1 MKALNQ
7 YMCDSSQMTKIKTW
21 LAAYDGP
28 DISIME
34 VCGSHTA
41 AISKYG
47 ISGLLSEKLHL
58 ISGPGCPVCV
68 TPTAY
73 IDRLIEL
80 SMEEKTTV
88 VTFGDLLR
96 VPGRE
101 KSLAEAK
108 GEGASVEMVYSPMD
122 LLPLAKKE
130 PEQRFVFAAV
140 GFETTAPVYAM
151 LLEQLIAENIEN
163 VQLLT
168 ALKTMPPVIG
178 WLCENGSE
186 IDGFLAPGHVAAVT
200 GAELFAPLAKRYQVP
215 FGVAGF
221 GAQELLVAVYGTF
234 RAVVEHRENGVTP
247 TVKNYYPSVVTEQ
260 GNMTAKMAVEQYFE
274 PSDALWR
281 GMGVIKGS
289 GRLLRSQYA
298 RFDAGSAELLEDHKK
313 NRACRCDQVLMGRCL
328 PHDCPLFGSVCTP
341 MNPQGACMVSEEGSC
356 HQYLMYH
363 RIR

>member
-1 MKALNQ
+1 MT
-7 YMCDSSQMTKIKTW
+7 DISQKITQMKTW

-68 TPTAY
+68 TPTGY

-80 SMEEKTTV
+80 SMEKNTTV
-88 VTFGDLLR
+88 VTFGDLIR

-108 GEGASVEMVYSPMD
+108 GEGASVEMVYSPFD
-122 LLPLAKKE
+122 LMRLAKE
-130 PEQRFVFAAV
+130 RPHQRFVFAAV

-151 LLEQLIAENIEN
+151 LLKQLVEADMTN

-168 ALKTMPPVIG
+168 ALKTMPPVIR
-178 WLCENGSE
+178 WLCEHGDG

-200 GAELFAPLAKRYQVP
+200 GSDLFRPLAEQYYVP

-221 GAQELLVAVYGTF
+221 GAEELLLAVYGTF
-234 RAVVEHRENGVTP
+234 RAVEQYRESGIRP
-247 TVKNYYPSVVTEQ
+247 EVKNYYPAVVSPQ
-260 GNMTAKMAVEQYFE
+260 GNQKARELVDRYFE
-274 PSDALWR
+274 PCDALWR
-281 GMGVIKGS
+281 GIGVIADS
-289 GRLLRSQYA
+289 GRRLRETYA
-298 RFDAGSAELLEDHKK
+298 QFDAGSDLVMEDRKK
-313 NRACRCDQVLMGRCL
+313 NQACRCDQILMGKAL
-328 PHDCPLFGSVCTP
+328 PGDCPLFGGVCTP

-363 RIR
+363 RTR

>member
-1 MKALNQ
+1 MT
-7 YMCDSSQMTKIKTW
+7 DISHRITQMKTW

-68 TPTAY
+68 TPTGY
-73 IDRLIEL
+73 IDRLIAL
-80 SMEEKTTV
+80 AMEENTTV
-88 VTFGDLLR
+88 VTFGDLIR
-96 VPGRE
+96 VPGRD
-101 KSLAEAK
+101 KSLADVK

-122 LLPLAKKE
+122 ILRLAKE
-130 PEQRFVFAAV
+130 DPAQRFVFAAV
-140 GFETTAPVYAM
+140 GFETTTPVYAM
-151 LLEQLIAENIEN
+151 LLERLVEEQIQN
-163 VQLLT
+163 VQILT

-178 WLCENGSE
+178 WLCEHGSG

-200 GAELFAPLAKRYQVP
+200 GADLFEPLARRYQVP

-221 GAQELLVAVYGTF
+221 GAEELLLAVYGTF
-234 RAVVEHRENGVTP
+234 RAVEAYRKNGLLSG
-247 TVKNYYPSVVTEQ
+247 VKNYYPSVVSAQ
-260 GNMTAKMAVEQYFE
+260 GNVHAKELTDTYFE
-274 PSDALWR
+274 PCDALWR
-281 GMGVIKGS
+281 GIGVIAGS
-289 GRLLRSQYA
+289 GRKLRAEYA
-298 RFDAGSAELLEDHKK
+298 RFDAGSEILLEDHKK
-313 NRACRCDQVLMGRCL
+313 NLACRCDQILMGRLL
-328 PHDCPLFGSVCTP
+328 PGDCPLFGTVCTP

-363 RIR
+363 RTR

>member
-1 MKALNQ
+1 MTDLKHD
-7 YMCDSSQMTKIKTW
+7 YDSQIEKIKAW

-47 ISGLLSEKLHL
+47 ISGLLSPRLHL

-80 SMEEKTTV
+80 SLEPDTTV
-88 VTFGDLLR
+88 VTFGDLIR

-101 KSLAEAK
+101 RSLADAK
-108 GEGASVEMVYSPMD
+108 SEGARIEMVYSPMD
-122 LLPLAKKE
+122 ILRLAQE
-130 PEQRFVFAAV
+130 HRERRYVFAAV
-140 GFETTAPVYAM
+140 GFETTTPVYAM
-151 LLEQLIAENIEN
+151 LLQQLQEQNIEN

-168 ALKTMPPVIG
+168 ALKTMPAVIA
-178 WLCENGSE
+178 WLCENGSG

-200 GAELFAPLAKRYQVP
+200 GSGLFEPLAAKYGVP

-221 GAQELLVAVYGTF
+221 EAKELLLAVYGTF
-234 RAVVEHRENGVTP
+234 RAAVRYREHVMQADVR
-247 TVKNYYPSVVTEQ
+247 NYYPSVVSRD
-260 GNMTAKMAVEQYFE
+260 GNRLAQQMVDRYFDTA
-274 PSDALWR
+274 DASWR
-281 GMGVIKGS
+281 GMGVILAS
-289 GRLLRSQYA
+289 GRLLRPEYA
-298 RFDAGSAELLEDHKK
+298 RFDAGSASLVEDHKK
-313 NRACRCDQVLMGRCL
+313 NQACRCDQVLMGRCL
-328 PHDCPLFGSVCTP
+328 PGDCPLFGTVCTP
-341 MNPQGACMVSEEGSC
+341 LSPQGACMVSEEGSC

-363 RIR
+363 RTR

>member
-1 MKALNQ
+1 
-7 YMCDSSQMTKIKTW
+7 MTDISHKMTQIKTW

-47 ISGLLSEKLHL
+47 ISGMLSEKLHL

-68 TPTAY
+68 TPTGY

-80 SMEEKTTV
+80 SMEDGTTV
-88 VTFGDLLR
+88 VTFGDLIR

-108 GEGASVEMVYSPMD
+108 GEGANVVMVYSPMD
-122 LLPLAKKE
+122 ILRLAKEK
-130 PEQRFVFAAV
+130 PSQHFVFAAV
-140 GFETTAPVYAM
+140 GFETTAPVYAL
-151 LLEQLIAENIEN
+151 LLEQLVEERIAN

-168 ALKTMPPVIG
+168 ALKMMPPVIR
-178 WLCENGSE
+178 WLCEHNCK

-200 GAELFAPLAKRYQVP
+200 GAALFEPLAKRYQVP

-221 GAQELLVAVYGTF
+221 GAEELLLAVYGTF
-234 RAVVEHRENGVTP
+234 RAVEQYREKGVSP
-247 TVKNYYPSVVTEQ
+247 AVKNYYPSVVSAQ
-260 GNMTAKMAVEQYFE
+260 GNPRAKELVEKYFE
-274 PSDALWR
+274 PCDALWR
-281 GMGVIKGS
+281 GIGVIAGS
-289 GRLLRSQYA
+289 GRRLQSKYD
-298 RFDAGSAELLEDHKK
+298 RFDAGSELLVEDHKK
-313 NRACRCDQVLMGRCL
+313 NQACRCDQILMGRAL
-328 PHDCPLFGSVCTP
+328 PGECPLFGNGCTP
-341 MNPQGACMVSEEGSC
+341 LHPQGACMVSEEGSC

-363 RIR
+363 RTR

>member
-1 MKALNQ
+1 MTDHQ
-7 YMCDSSQMTKIKTW
+7 ITKIKTW

-47 ISGLLSEKLHL
+47 ISGLLSDKLHL

-68 TPTAY
+68 TPTGY
-73 IDRLIEL
+73 IDRLIAL
-80 SMEEKTTV
+80 SLEKDTTV
-88 VTFGDLLR
+88 VTFGDLIR
-96 VPGRE
+96 VPGQR

-108 GEGASVEMVYSPMD
+108 GEGASVEMVYAPTD
-122 LLPLAKKE
+122 IVRLAKE
-130 PEQRFVFAAV
+130 HPQSRFVFAAV

-151 LLEQLIAENIEN
+151 LLEQLVAEQVSN

-168 ALKTMPPVIG
+168 ALKTMPPVIS
-178 WLCENGSE
+178 WLCEHGSG

-200 GAELFAPLAKRYQVP
+200 GADLFVPLAEKYRVP

-221 GAQELLVAVYGTF
+221 GAEELLLAVYGVF
-234 RAVVEHRENGVTP
+234 YAVVQYRDRGVVP
-247 TVKNYYPSVVTEQ
+247 SVKNYYPSVVCAQ
-260 GNMTAKMAVEQYFE
+260 GNQRAKELVEKYFE
-274 PSDALWR
+274 PCDALWR
-281 GMGVIKGS
+281 GIGVIEGS
-289 GRLLRSQYA
+289 GRRLRAEYA
-298 RFDAGSAELLEDHKK
+298 CFDAESDQLMEDHKK
-313 NRACRCDQVLMGRCL
+313 NPACCCDRVLLGRVL
-328 PHDCPLFGSVCTP
+328 PGECPLFESVCTP

-363 RIR
+363 RER

>member
-1 MKALNQ
+1 
-7 YMCDSSQMTKIKTW
+7 MTDFSHKITQIKTW

-47 ISGLLSEKLHL
+47 ISGLLSGKLHL

-68 TPTAY
+68 TPTGY
-73 IDRLIEL
+73 VDRLITL
-80 SMEEKTTV
+80 ALEKDTTV
-88 VTFGDLLR
+88 VTFGDLIR
-96 VPGRE
+96 VPGKE

-108 GEGASVEMVYSPMD
+108 GEGASVEMVYSPLD
-122 LLPLAKKE
+122 ILRLAKE
-130 PEQRFVFAAV
+130 HPQQRFVFAAV

-151 LLEQLIAENIEN
+151 LMEQLVTEQLSN

-178 WLCENGSE
+178 WLCEHGSG

-200 GAELFAPLAKRYQVP
+200 GSDLFVPLAKQYHVP
-215 FGVAGF
+215 FSVAGF
-221 GAQELLVAVYGTF
+221 GAEELLLAVYGAF
-234 RAVVEHRENGVTP
+234 RAVELYRNSGEIPG
-247 TVKNYYPSVVTEQ
+247 VKNYYPSVVSAQ
-260 GNMTAKMAVEQYFE
+260 GNQRAKELVDKYFE
-274 PSDALWR
+274 PADALWR
-281 GMGVIKGS
+281 GIGVINGS
-289 GRLLRSQYA
+289 GRRLCAEYKQY
-298 RFDAGSAELLEDHKK
+298 DAGSDQLMEDHKK
-313 NRACRCDQVLMGRCL
+313 NQACRCDRVLTGRAL
-328 PHDCPLFGSVCTP
+328 PGDCPLFGTVCTP

-363 RIR
+363 RTR

>member
-1 MKALNQ
+1 MTDISRKIT
-7 YMCDSSQMTKIKTW
+7 QMKTW

-47 ISGLLSEKLHL
+47 ISGLLSTKLHL

-68 TPTAY
+68 TPTGY

-80 SMEEKTTV
+80 SMEKDTTV
-88 VTFGDLLR
+88 VTFGDLIR

-108 GEGASVEMVYSPMD
+108 GEGANVEMVYSPMD
-122 LLPLAKKE
+122 ILPLAKGQ
-130 PEQRFVFAAV
+130 PARRFVFAAV
-140 GFETTAPVYAM
+140 GFETTTPVYAM
-151 LLEQLIAENIEN
+151 LLEQLVEEQIRN
-163 VQLLT
+163 VQLFT

-178 WLCENGSE
+178 WLCEQGSD

-200 GAELFAPLAKRYQVP
+200 GADLFVPLAEQYHVP

-221 GAQELLVAVYGTF
+221 GAEELLAAVYGTF
-234 RAVVEHRENGVTP
+234 RAVESYRKNGVIP
-247 TVKNYYPSVVTEQ
+247 GVKNYYPSVVSAR
-260 GNMTAKMAVEQYFE
+260 GNTCAQELIDSYFE
-274 PSDALWR
+274 PCDALWR
-281 GMGVIKGS
+281 GIGMIAGS
-289 GRLLRSQYA
+289 GRRLRAEYA
-298 RFDAGSAELLEDHKK
+298 RFDAGSELLLEDHKK
-313 NRACRCDQVLMGRCL
+313 NQGCRCDQILMGRLL
-328 PHDCPLFGSVCTP
+328 PGDCPLFGNVCTP
-341 MNPQGACMVSEEGSC
+341 LNPQGACMVSEEGSC

-363 RIR
+363 RTR

>member
-1 MKALNQ
+1 MTDISHKI
-7 YMCDSSQMTKIKTW
+7 SQIKKW

-47 ISGLLSEKLHL
+47 ISGMLSEKLHL

-68 TPTAY
+68 TPTGY

-80 SMEEKTTV
+80 SMEKHTTV
-88 VTFGDLLR
+88 VTFGDLIR

-122 LLPLAKKE
+122 ILRLAKE
-130 PEQRFVFAAV
+130 HPDRRFVFAAV
-140 GFETTAPVYAM
+140 GFETTAPVYAV
-151 LLEQLIAENIEN
+151 LLEQLVAEQVSN

-178 WLCENGSE
+178 WLCEHGDG

-200 GAELFAPLAKRYQVP
+200 GSDLFEPLADQYHVP

-221 GAQELLVAVYGTF
+221 GAEELLLAVCGTF
-234 RAVVEHRENGVTP
+234 RAVEQYRDSGVLLG
-247 TVKNYYPSVVTEQ
+247 VKNYYPTVVCAQ
-260 GNMTAKMAVEQYFE
+260 GNQKAKELVDTYFE

-281 GMGVIKGS
+281 GIGVIAGS
-289 GRLLRSQYA
+289 GRKLRPEYA
-298 RFDAGSAELLEDHKK
+298 KFDAGSDHLMEDQKK
-313 NRACRCDQVLMGRCL
+313 NQACRCDQVLMGKAL
-328 PHDCPLFGSVCTP
+328 PGNCPLFGTVCTP

-363 RIR
+363 RTR

>member
-1 MKALNQ
+1 MTENQ
-7 YMCDSSQMTKIKTW
+7 ITKIKTW

-68 TPTAY
+68 TPTGY
-73 IDRLIEL
+73 IDRLIAL
-80 SMEEKTTV
+80 AMEKNTTV
-88 VTFGDLLR
+88 VTFGDLIR
-96 VPGRE
+96 VPGQE

-122 LLPLAKKE
+122 IVRLAKE
-130 PEQRFVFAAV
+130 RPLHRFVFAAI
-140 GFETTAPVYAM
+140 GFETTTPVYAM
-151 LLEQLIAENIEN
+151 LLEQLVAEQISN
-163 VQLLT
+163 VLLLT

-178 WLCENGSE
+178 WLCEHGTG

-200 GAELFAPLAKRYQVP
+200 GADLFAPLAKRYHVP

-221 GAQELLVAVYGTF
+221 GAEELLLAVYGTF
-234 RAVVEHRENGVTP
+234 RAVEQYRENGISP
-247 TVKNYYPSVVTEQ
+247 GVKNYYPSVVSAQ
-260 GNMTAKMAVEQYFE
+260 GNRRAQELTDQYFE
-274 PSDALWR
+274 ACDARWR
-281 GMGVIKGS
+281 GIGVIAGS
-289 GRLLRSQYA
+289 GRRLRKTYA
-298 RFDAGSAELLEDHKK
+298 RFDAGSEQLVEDHKK
-313 NRACRCDQVLMGRCL
+313 NQACRCDRVLTGRAL
-328 PHDCPLFGSVCTP
+328 PGDCPLFGTVCTP

-363 RIR
+363 RTR

>member
-1 MKALNQ
+1 MTDISHKI
-7 YMCDSSQMTKIKTW
+7 SQIKKW

-68 TPTAY
+68 TPTGY
-73 IDRLIEL
+73 IDRLIDL
-80 SMEEKTTV
+80 ALEKDTTV
-88 VTFGDLLR
+88 VTFGDLIR

-101 KSLAEAK
+101 RSLAEAK
-108 GEGASVEMVYSPMD
+108 GEGAGVEMVYSPTD
-122 LLPLAKKE
+122 IVRLAK
-130 PEQRFVFAAV
+130 EQPLRRFVFAAV

-151 LLEQLIAENIEN
+151 LLEQLVEEKVSN

-178 WLCENGSE
+178 WLCENGNE

-200 GAELFAPLAKRYQVP
+200 GADLFVPLAERYRVP

-221 GAQELLVAVYGTF
+221 GAEELLLAVYGTF
-234 RAVVEHRENGVTP
+234 RAVERYRENGVSP
-247 TVKNYYPSVVTEQ
+247 EVKNYYPAVVSAQ
-260 GNMTAKMAVEQYFE
+260 GNLRARELVDQYFE
-274 PSDALWR
+274 PCDALWR
-281 GMGVIKGS
+281 GIGVIEGS
-289 GRLLRSQYA
+289 GRRLREEYA
-298 RFDAGSAELLEDHKK
+298 QFDAGSDLLMEDHKK
-313 NRACRCDQVLMGRCL
+313 NTACRCDQVLMGKAL
-328 PHDCPLFGSVCTP
+328 PGDCPLFGTVCTP

-363 RIR
+363 RTR

>member
-1 MKALNQ
+1 MTDFSQKI
-7 YMCDSSQMTKIKTW
+7 SQMKTW

-68 TPTAY
+68 TPTGY

-80 SMEEKTTV
+80 SMEKNTTV

-108 GEGASVEMVYSPMD
+108 GEGASVEMVYAPTD
-122 LLPLAKKE
+122 IVRLAK
-130 PEQRFVFAAV
+130 EQPRHRFVFAAV

-151 LLEQLIAENIEN
+151 LLEQLVEEQITN

-178 WLCENGSE
+178 WLCEHGSG
-186 IDGFLAPGHVAAVT
+186 IDGFLAPGHVAAVA
-200 GAELFAPLAKRYQVP
+200 GSDLFVPLAEAYHVP

-221 GAQELLVAVYGTF
+221 GAEELLLAVYGTF
-234 RAVVEHRENGVTP
+234 RAVQQYRENNLTP
-247 TVKNYYPSVVTEQ
+247 DVKNYYPSVVCAQ
-260 GNMTAKMAVEQYFE
+260 GNPRAKALVDQYFE
-274 PSDALWR
+274 SCDALWR
-281 GMGVIKGS
+281 GIGVIAGS
-289 GRLLRSQYA
+289 GRKLRDEYA
-298 RFDAGSAELLEDHKK
+298 RFDAGSEQLFEDHKK
-313 NRACRCDQVLMGRCL
+313 NLACRCDRVLMGWAL
-328 PHDCPLFGSVCTP
+328 PGDCPLFGTACTP
-341 MNPQGACMVSEEGSC
+341 MDPQGACMVSEEGSC

-363 RIR
+363 RTR

>member
-1 MKALNQ
+1 
-7 YMCDSSQMTKIKTW
+7 MTDISRKITQIKEW

-68 TPTAY
+68 TPTGY

-80 SMEEKTTV
+80 AMQKDTTV
-88 VTFGDLLR
+88 VTFGDLIR
-96 VPGRE
+96 VPGR
-101 KSLAEAK
+101 KQSLAEAK
-108 GEGASVEMVYSPMD
+108 GEGAHVEMVYSPMD
-122 LLPLAKKE
+122 ILRLAKE
-130 PEQRFVFAAV
+130 QPQQRFVFAAV
-140 GFETTAPVYAM
+140 GFETTTPVYAL
-151 LLEQLIAENIEN
+151 LLEQLLAQNISN

-178 WLCENGSE
+178 WLCEHGSG

-200 GAELFAPLAKRYQVP
+200 GADLFLPLAKQYGVP
-215 FGVAGF
+215 FCVAGF
-221 GAQELLVAVYGTF
+221 GAEELLLAVYGTF
-234 RAVVEHRENGVTP
+234 RAVEQHRNTGMFTG
-247 TVKNYYPSVVTEQ
+247 VKNYYPTVVSPE
-260 GNMTAKMAVEQYFE
+260 GNLTAKELVDTYFE
-274 PSDALWR
+274 PADALWR
-281 GMGVIKGS
+281 GIGVIAGS
-289 GRLLRSQYA
+289 GRRLRKQYA
-298 RFDAGSAELLEDHKK
+298 QFDAGSDLIMEDHKK
-313 NRACRCDQVLMGRCL
+313 NQACRCDQILMGKAL
-328 PHDCPLFGSVCTP
+328 PGDCPLFGTVCTP

-363 RIR
+363 RTRERRQI

>member
-1 MKALNQ
+1 MTENQ
-7 YMCDSSQMTKIKTW
+7 ITKIKTW

-68 TPTAY
+68 TPTGY
-73 IDRLIEL
+73 IDRLIAL
-80 SMEEKTTV
+80 AMEKNTTV
-88 VTFGDLLR
+88 VTFGDLIR
-96 VPGRE
+96 VPGQE
-101 KSLAEAK
+101 KCLAEAK

-122 LLPLAKKE
+122 ILRLAKE
-130 PEQRFVFAAV
+130 HPMHRFVFAAI
-140 GFETTAPVYAM
+140 GFETTTPVYAM
-151 LLEQLIAENIEN
+151 LLEQLVAEQISN

-178 WLCENGSE
+178 WLCEHGTG

-200 GAELFAPLAKRYQVP
+200 GADLFAPLAKRYHVP

-221 GAQELLVAVYGTF
+221 GAEELLLAVYGTF
-234 RAVVEHRENGVTP
+234 RAVEQYRENGISP
-247 TVKNYYPSVVTEQ
+247 GVKNYYPSVVSAQ
-260 GNMTAKMAVEQYFE
+260 GNRRAQELTDQYFE
-274 PSDALWR
+274 ACDARWR
-281 GMGVIKGS
+281 GIGVIAGS
-289 GRLLRSQYA
+289 GRRLRKTYA
-298 RFDAGSAELLEDHKK
+298 RFDAGSEQLVEDHKK
-313 NRACRCDQVLMGRCL
+313 NQACRCDRVLTGRAL
-328 PHDCPLFGSVCTP
+328 PGDCPLFGTVCTP

-363 RIR
+363 RTR

>member
-1 MKALNQ
+1 MTDISHKI
-7 YMCDSSQMTKIKTW
+7 SQMKKW

-68 TPTAY
+68 TPTGY

-80 SMEEKTTV
+80 SMEKDTMV
-88 VTFGDLLR
+88 VTFGDLIR

-101 KSLAEAK
+101 MSLAEVK
-108 GEGASVEMVYSPMD
+108 GEGARVEMVYSPMD
-122 LLPLAKKE
+122 IVRLAK
-130 PEQRFVFAAV
+130 EQPLQQFVFATV

-151 LLEQLIAENIEN
+151 LLEQLEAERITN
-163 VQLLT
+163 VKLLT
-168 ALKTMPPVIG
+168 ALKTMPEVIG
-178 WLCENGSE
+178 WLCEHTSS

-200 GAELFAPLAKRYQVP
+200 GSDLFVPLAKQYHVP

-221 GAQELLVAVYGTF
+221 GAEELLMAVYGTF
-234 RAVVEHRENGVTP
+234 RAVWDYRNHSVVPG
-247 TVKNYYPSVVTEQ
+247 VKNYYPSVVSAK
-260 GNMTAKMAVEQYFE
+260 GNQNAQKLVDKYFE
-274 PSDALWR
+274 PCDAIWR
-281 GMGVIKGS
+281 GIGLIEES
-289 GRLLRSQYA
+289 GRMLREAY
-298 RFDAGSAELLEDHKK
+298 RKFDAGSMLQMEDQKK
-313 NRACRCDQVLMGRCL
+313 SPACRCDQVLTGRSL
-328 PHDCPLFGSVCTP
+328 PGECPLFGTVCTP
-341 MNPQGACMVSEEGSC
+341 INPQGACMVSEEGSC

-363 RIR
+363 RTR